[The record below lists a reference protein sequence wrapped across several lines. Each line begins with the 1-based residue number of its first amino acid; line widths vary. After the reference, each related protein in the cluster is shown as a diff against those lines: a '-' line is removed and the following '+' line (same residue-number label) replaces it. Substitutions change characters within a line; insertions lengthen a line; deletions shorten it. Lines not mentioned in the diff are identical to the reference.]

1 MEMKILVEI
10 LKSIKKSNERLD
22 ELENL
27 INDLNS
33 VSKAQIEISEDIVVP
48 ITEDVYDK
56 ICKELGSGCLFFMGI
71 A

>member
-48 ITEDVYDK
+48 ITEDVYEK
-56 ICKELGSGCLFFMGI
+56 ICKELGSGSLFFMGI